1 MVFDEIPISSAS
13 IIANSDH
20 LTMSNQRSSPWRT
33 AGPSGSLE
41 MISGRM
47 MWSAA
52 LGAREPRVDTRPE
65 TSVVNT
71 SQRPAK

>member
-1 MVFDEIPISSAS
+1 MFFEVMPISSAS
-13 IIANSDH
+13 SIANIDH
-20 LTMSNQRSSPWRT
+20 FTTSNQRSSPWRT

-47 MWSAA
+47 MCSSG
-52 LGAREPRVDTRPE
+52 LGAREARVEIRPE
-65 TSVVNT
+65 WSVVYT